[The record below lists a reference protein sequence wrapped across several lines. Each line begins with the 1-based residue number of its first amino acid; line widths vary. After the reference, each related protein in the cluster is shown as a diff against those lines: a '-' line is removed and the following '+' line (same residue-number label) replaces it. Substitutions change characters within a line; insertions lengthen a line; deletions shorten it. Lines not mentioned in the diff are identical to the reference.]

1 MADSDRPDVAPMA
14 VSPESDPPGVVSS
27 GWLAQNSVFER
38 ADDRRIGRAMLSSI
52 ALHVVMAAASLALL
66 SIRPETRP
74 LSVARPDTPRL
85 VFLEALPGRGGGGAG
100 SPAPAPRR
108 PTTIP
113 KHEAPAPVPVVPPP
127 DPVPQPPVPTLDVS
141 IVTSMKD
148 VMQASGASAISTAQL
163 GGGGRGRGLGP
174 GQGDG
179 VGPGTGGNFGDG
191 TRGLGTGT
199 MDPELIHRVDPAY
212 TNEAMRS
219 RIQGLVVLEAVILAN
234 GTVGQLR
241 VVRSLDAGM
250 GLDQEAMK
258 AAKNWLFRP
267 ARDRAGNAVPVRVT
281 LELEFTLR

>member
-1 MADSDRPDVAPMA
+1 MAEPDRPDPAPMA
-14 VSPESDPPGVVSS
+14 ASPDSDAPGVVSS
-27 GWLAQNSVFER
+27 GWLAQHSVFEH
-38 ADDRRIGRAMLSSI
+38 DDERRIGRAMLSSI
-52 ALHVVMAAASLALL
+52 ALHGVMAAAILALL
-66 SIRPETRP
+66 SIRPESRP
-74 LSVARPDTPRL
+74 LSVARPDTSRL

-100 SPAPAPRR
+100 NPTPAPRR
-108 PTTIP
+108 PPTIP

-127 DPVPQPPVPTLDVS
+127 DPVPQPPLPTLEAS
-141 IVTSMKD
+141 IVTSMAD
-148 VMQASGASAISTAQL
+148 VIQASGTSVISAAQL

-179 VGPGTGGNFGDG
+179 AGPGTGGNFGDG
-191 TRGLGTGT
+191 IRGLGTGT
-199 MDPELIHRVDPAY
+199 MDPVLIHRVDPAY

-250 GLDQEAMK
+250 GLDQEALK
-258 AAKNWLFRP
+258 AAKNWVFRP